1 MATCKQCKDKFIPN
15 YFLQKWCLEKDECI
29 KAFSNWVSE
38 QNKKKIDKAMKK
50 EKQAEDEKWK
60 GVKVVVYEKENK
72 EVLQNEINKLSKL
85 IDASFGLTECIDCG
99 GYLDKEK
106 NQIDACHL
114 ISRKKNGTL
123 KYNLHNLHSG
133 HNHCNVYNE
142 SHESNYKK
150 GLINRYGRDYLEMV
164 ESLPI
169 KYKEIHLSS
178 AELVEK
184 IKLVRKVIRT
194 FHTYQLTDS
203 AKARTLFNNLI
214 GIYK

>member
-1 MATCKQCKDKFIPN
+1 MPVCKNCKDKFVAKWFN
-15 YFLQKWCLEKDECI
+15 QKMCMAKDECI

-85 IDASFGLTECIDCG
+85 IDARYWLTECIDCG

-123 KYNLHNLHSG
+123 RYNLHNLHSG
-133 HNHCNVYNE
+133 HNYCNVYNE

-150 GLINRYGRDYLEMV
+150 GLIKRYGKGYLKMV
-164 ESLPI
+164 ELLPI

-194 FHTYQLTDS
+194 FPTYQLTDS
-203 AKARTLFNNLI
+203 MSARTLFNNLI
-214 GIYK
+214 GIYN